1 MVDAWQCHR
10 LMPSRATCHI
20 HWVSETVSSPTRAFA
35 SVAFLAAAALSCVVI
50 LIPSIAA
57 DKPGIGA
64 FIALLTGGVLMSRCR
79 LHAISQGFFWLVLPA
94 AALLIPTVTVARSF
108 RSLDMVSVLFHAHA
122 GVADA
127 GIEGLETEILQAVL
141 AAVFMVISLWA
152 LARLWGSTWRKIL
165 SMALLLVLINPFVT
179 AFAVLAVTPGPKA
192 DLTKVLVTPRL
203 GDVPTPAVDLLLIYL
218 EGTDRQFADPAVWGD
233 AYAPLHNFA
242 SEGVTFNRVSQIVA
256 TGWSLAGVTASLCGV
271 PIVPRGLLYGM
282 NFEKMHSYMPGATCL
297 GDLAQEAGYQ
307 TAFVVGGPLEFGG
320 LDMLFG
326 PEHGF
331 KKAVGRDELRKIYPK
346 PETDAALI
354 GWTLDDQLVFKHARA
369 LHVEMLAKPGPYA
382 LVIET
387 IGPHG
392 QKGYLSRHCA
402 ADGKA
407 QFSRDTDRVLRCTI
421 DDAIQFVKEARA
433 RQAATRPGHPLLVV
447 LQSDHLN
454 HDALTPNVA
463 TEYGGYNTVM
473 MAGADLPA
481 GLVVNKPAGMIDVY
495 PTILQALGLQ
505 HPPYEAGLGRSLLAS
520 APTLV
525 ETYGTADLEP
535 MVVMNPDLGNI
546 IWQLGDYKPA
556 L

>member
-1 MVDAWQCHR
+1 
-10 LMPSRATCHI
+10 MPNTATCHI
-20 HWVSETVSSPTRAFA
+20 HRVSEKMSSPIRAFA
-35 SVAFLAAAALSCVVI
+35 SVAFLIAATLSSVVV
-50 LIPSIAA
+50 LVPSIAA

-64 FIALLTGGVLMSRCR
+64 FVALLIGGMLMSRCK
-79 LHAISQGFFWLVLPA
+79 LHSTSRGFFWLMLPA
-94 AALLIPTVTVARSF
+94 AALLIPTVTIARSF
-108 RSLDMVSVLFHAHA
+108 RRLDMVSVLFHAQT

-141 AAVFMVISLWA
+141 ASVFLVLSLWA
-152 LARLWGSTWRKIL
+152 LGRLWGSSWRKIMT
-165 SMALLLVLINPFVT
+165 MALLLVLINPFVT

-203 GDVPTPAVDLLLIYL
+203 GNVPTPAVDLLMIYL

-233 AYAPLHNFA
+233 AYAPLNNFA
-242 SEGVTFNRVSQIVA
+242 SEGVAFNRVSQIVA
-256 TGWSLAGVTASLCGV
+256 TGWSTAGITASLCGV

-282 NFEKMHSYMPGATCL
+282 NFEKMHSYMPGVTCL
-297 GDLAQEAGYQ
+297 GDLAQQAGYQ

-331 KKAVGRDELRKIYPK
+331 EKAVGRDELRKIYPK
-346 PETDAALI
+346 SETDAALI
-354 GWTLDDQLVFKHARA
+354 GWTLDDQLVFKHAKT
-369 LHVEMLAKPGPYA
+369 LHEEMLAKPAPYS

-392 QKGYLSRHCA
+392 YEGYLSRHCA

-421 DDAIQFVKEARA
+421 DDAIRFVKEARA
-433 RQAATRPGHPLLVV
+433 RQAAKRPGHPLLVV

-463 TEYGGYNTVM
+463 AEYGGYNTVM
-473 MAGADLPA
+473 MAGAGLPA
-481 GLVVNKPAGMIDVY
+481 SLVVNKPAGMIDVY

-505 HPPYEAGLGRSLLAS
+505 NPPYEAGLGRSLLAS
-520 APTLV
+520 LPTLV

-546 IWQLGDYKPA
+546 VWQLGDHKPA
-556 L
+556 P